1 MVSLS
6 VAQASAFTIAGVKRA
21 WGWLKRLYDGE
32 GGGRPGDVP
41 APNTGMDGTA
51 DAAVTAANNLIRE
64 AAEGGVR
71 AVNAAVD
78 GAIVRLQ
85 ASVTASIDASNEL
98 NASCRRANEA
108 WAKAEQEMTTL
119 RQERMNFELE
129 LKQTAQSLVDALQQ
143 APEPSSSCKV
153 S

>member
-1 MVSLS
+1 
-6 VAQASAFTIAGVKRA
+6 
-21 WGWLKRLYDGE
+21 
-32 GGGRPGDVP
+32 
-41 APNTGMDGTA
+41 MDGTA